1 MVNFP
6 SLSYSVIIQRFRQYS
21 LIQQSAIA
29 AFFML
34 LIYIPYSHFL
44 LNLNFKESIVM
55 AVYSAVLFMA
65 IYYLTSSYFL
75 KKAKKMAV
83 QSSGP
88 KKGLRK

>member
-34 LIYIPYSHFL
+34 LIYIPIPIFC
-44 LNLNFKESIVM
+44 
-55 AVYSAVLFMA
+55 
-65 IYYLTSSYFL
+65 
-75 KKAKKMAV
+75 
-83 QSSGP
+83 
-88 KKGLRK
+88 